1 MDNFQTL
8 SLISKNLAIIS
19 KIATDKRWKVQKN
32 LQKKNSANFSG
43 LLLTRKTVENTEKFT
58 EKEENTEKCTEKNV
72 LKNLRTKNAE
82 KCSTKKEKEK
92 YTEKCAAKK
101 YRKMYKKIHWKD
113 LQTKNSLDF
122 SGLFLGPEKRRK
134 LEKNSRGKKNS
145 VKKYWFFSR
154 KKTREIYCQKLQ
166 KKKFCQFFCI
176 FLGFLALFGNFLVI
190 IWLFS
195 TYYLTM
201 IWLFQNGSNEAKKGA
216 RQKFVHFWKAL
227 TILMLKKY
235 LKSWFIDTI
244 LHVFF
249 KKPNFFSKIFF
260 GLNSSRR
267 SKN

>member
-1 MDNFQTL
+1 MQKNVQQKKKKKNTL
-8 SLISKNLAIIS
+8 KNVQQKNTEECTKRYAE
-19 KIATDKRWKVQKN
+19 KFTDKKFSRFVWSFFGSRKAEKIREKFPGEKKFCKKILVF
-32 LQKKNSANFSG
+32 LQKK
-43 LLLTRKTVENTEKFT
+43 KPEKFT
-58 EKEENTEKCTEKNV
+58 AKN
-72 LKNLRTKNAE
+72 
-82 KCSTKKEKEK
+82 
-92 YTEKCAAKK
+92 
-101 YRKMYKKIHWKD
+101 YR
-113 LQTKNSLDF
+113 
-122 SGLFLGPEKRRK
+122 
-134 LEKNSRGKKNS
+134 
-145 VKKYWFFSR
+145 
-154 KKTREIYCQKLQ
+154 

-201 IWLFQNGSNEAKKGA
+201 IWPFFTYFSNAYDGHALCTSPFQNGSIEAKKGA

-260 GLNSSRR
+260 GLKSSRR